1 MMGLVFYDSVHGNTR
16 QVAEAI
22 AEQIKADGHQARII
36 NLSSDSAC
44 TMQGDFM
51 FIGSPTRYSTMT
63 GHVKK
68 FLKRLDQS
76 IWGGKPICAFETY
89 GPVDEKKVADSKTDE
104 KWISGGASRKILDV
118 LRERGFN
125 VRTPTLRLAV
135 TGLKGPLASG
145 QIEEAKRYSHDFIE
159 SLGN

>member
-68 FLKRLDQS
+68 FIKRLDQS
-76 IWGGKPICAFETY
+76 IWGNKPICAFETY
-89 GPVDEKKVADSKTDE
+89 GPVEGGKVADSKANE
-104 KWISGGASRKILDV
+104 KWIASGASKKTLDM
-118 LRERGFN
+118 LRDRGFN

-135 TGLKGPLASG
+135 TGLKGPLAVG
-145 QIEEAKRYSHDFIE
+145 QIEEAKKYAHEFID
-159 SLGN
+159 SIGK